1 MSRNKKI
8 IIGVVA
14 AVILVGVCRF
24 LTGLGMLGTSVLFGI
39 KSSANSSVQYF
50 ITVSE
55 LMNEKDEMLN
65 KALRVSG
72 AVIGDSIEFNEAS
85 NTLSFVIA
93 DVPADYE
100 QVEQQGGL
108 AVVLE
113 NAVNDAN
120 RQRIKIVYLG
130 EKPALLRNMAQ
141 AIMTGELHSD
151 GRFYADEIL
160 LRCPSRYEEA
170 VPDQGVD

>member
-1 MSRNKKI
+1 
-8 IIGVVA
+8 
-14 AVILVGVCRF
+14 
-24 LTGLGMLGTSVLFGI
+24 MLGTSVLFGI

-108 AVVLE
+108 TVVLE